1 MVEEDPLKPTHPSL
15 DLPLIHTHAITYQSQ
30 SVHEVWLML
39 QPLSLQLNRD
49 RWISLS
55 SWDWDDRER
64 STSQPQQ

>member
-30 SVHEVWLML
+30 SVYEVWLKL

-49 RWISLS
+49 WSISLS
-55 SWDWDDRER
+55 SRDHNDREH